1 MGQHTIYVREEHE
14 SLWEQAKQLAHT
26 GESLSALIA
35 EGLRY
40 VLAERTRVG
49 QFARIEAICWIQG
62 LRIVRAFCGLYLVK
76 PGDYADPEHGR
87 WQVALTPQGHYVIW
101 ATGHEP
107 KTLQEPWKE
116 DTGGFWWVG
125 PDLTQAP
132 AAVPRPLLY
141 AATQRLQPEWL
152 PTWDL

>member
-1 MGQHTIYVREEHE
+1 MGQRTIYVREEHE
-14 SLWEQAKQLAHT
+14 PLWEQAKALAHP

-35 EGLRY
+35 EGLRT
-40 VLAERTRVG
+40 VLAERARAG
-49 QFARIEAICWIQG
+49 RFERIEATCWTQG
-62 LRIVRAFCGLYLVK
+62 LRIVRAFRGVYLVK

-101 ATGHEP
+101 ASGSEP
-107 KTLQEPWKE
+107 KNLQAPWTE
-116 DTGGFWWVG
+116 ETHGFWWVG

-132 AAVPRPLLY
+132 PEVPRPLLH